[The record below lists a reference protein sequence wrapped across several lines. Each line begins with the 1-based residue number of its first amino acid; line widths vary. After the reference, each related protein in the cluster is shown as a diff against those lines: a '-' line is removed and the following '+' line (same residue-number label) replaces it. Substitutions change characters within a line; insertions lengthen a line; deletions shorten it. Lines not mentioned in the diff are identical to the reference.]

1 MKQKED
7 IFEINGKTYK
17 LGYDFT
23 GDGEPGSE
31 CANCPLQDVCH
42 DADGLICQTVA
53 GEDASTH
60 KRFFEVEAPEPKTL
74 TEDDVYEYY
83 QERSVKAGER
93 ADQLAWMFIVMMTG
107 GLISGHAFQTFSIC
121 AMLAAIYMLLSV
133 VQAVWQTFTSWLFK
147 NIIHRTGETPEDY
160 PSWVGG
166 GAWFFFWAKMITI
179 ASAVI
184 YFAKAILF

>member
-1 MKQKED
+1 MKDE
-7 IFEINGKTYK
+7 IIINGRRYALIEGFGSNDPCEHCALKKECLDAEYYYCKNFVSHKTP
-17 LGYDFT
+17 LEDVTETVTEEQVYD
-23 GDGEPGSE
+23 
-31 CANCPLQDVCH
+31 
-42 DADGLICQTVA
+42 
-53 GEDASTH
+53 
-60 KRFFEVEAPEPKTL
+60 
-74 TEDDVYEYY
+74 YY

>member
-1 MKQKED
+1 MNKKDE
-7 IFEINGKTYK
+7 IFEINGKKYRFM
-17 LGYDFT
+17 YN
-23 GDGEPGSE
+23 DGEEGTECEE
-31 CANCPLQDVCH
+31 CALAETCH
-42 DADGLICQTVA
+42 LDKDCICNRLVGCESA
-53 GEDASTH
+53 RN
-60 KRFFEVEAPEPKTL
+60 KYFVEVEEPETL
-74 TEDDVYEYY
+74 TEDKVYDFY

-93 ADQLAWMFIVMMTG
+93 ADQLVWMFIVMMTG
-107 GLISGHAFQTFSIC
+107 GLISGHAFQAFSIC

>member
-1 MKQKED
+1 MKDE
-7 IFEINGKTYK
+7 ITINGRRYALIEGFGSNDPCEHCALKKECFDAEYYYCKNFVSHKTP
-17 LGYDFT
+17 LEDVTDTVTEEQVYD
-23 GDGEPGSE
+23 
-31 CANCPLQDVCH
+31 
-42 DADGLICQTVA
+42 
-53 GEDASTH
+53 
-60 KRFFEVEAPEPKTL
+60 
-74 TEDDVYEYY
+74 YY
-83 QERSVKAGER
+83 QERSKTSGER

-184 YFAKAILF
+184 L